1 MARPKPPFTWNPRE
15 PKLRFV
21 VGDAKHLRKRQVNL
35 LSAHEALTAERMA
48 SRPARSLRYEYAL
61 FVEEEIENYKESIPR
76 NALLSIGDEA
86 VAVLTEQPQLVL
98 TELVLAEE
106 VDRIIFRR
114 LRLPAYQT
122 WRRRRMK
129 LLREM
134 RRPEHWGLQSNDVLV
149 RTVKAAGDTRVLI
162 AGSAEAP
169 TLYLA
174 ANGCD
179 VTAVAEEDD
188 VLERVLNAAAQAGLG
203 ERVHALRADWTAWTP
218 ECSLDAVIVTSAA
231 LRDLTAS
238 QRARVI
244 KLLQT
249 ATTDGGVHL
258 VQTLEAERTVPT
270 LRELEN
276 RYRGWSVSV
285 EHTDGQGMFLARKD
299 LS

>member
-1 MARPKPPFTWNPRE
+1 
-15 PKLRFV
+15 
-21 VGDAKHLRKRQVNL
+21 
-35 LSAHEALTAERMA
+35 MA
-48 SRPARSLRYEYAL
+48 SRPARSLRYEYEL
-61 FVEEEIENYKESIPR
+61 FIEEEIENYKESIPR

-86 VAVLTEQPQLVL
+86 VVALTGQAQLAL

-122 WRRRRMK
+122 WRRRRIK

-134 RRPEHWGLQSNDVLV
+134 RRPEHWGLQADDAVVRAV
-149 RTVKAAGDTRVLI
+149 RTTGDARVLI
-162 AGSAEAP
+162 AGSAAEAP

-179 VTAVAEEDD
+179 VTALAEEDD
-188 VLERVLNAAAQAGLG
+188 VIERVLNAAAQAGLG
-203 ERVHALRADWTAWTP
+203 ERVHALRADWSAWAP
-218 ECSLDAVIVTSAA
+218 EMELDAVIVTSAA
-231 LRDLTAS
+231 LRDLSAS

-244 KLLQT
+244 KLLQR

-258 VQTLEAERTVPT
+258 VQTLDTERTVPT
-270 LRELEN
+270 LQELES

-285 EHTDGQGMFLARKD
+285 ERGGGHEMFLARKQ

>member
-1 MARPKPPFTWNPRE
+1 MRAARVE
-15 PKLRFV
+15 
-21 VGDAKHLRKRQVNL
+21 HLRKQPANL
-35 LSAHEALTAERMA
+35 LSAHVAPTAERMA
-48 SRPARSLRYEYAL
+48 SRPARSLRYEYEL

-86 VAVLTEQPQLVL
+86 VAVLAEQPQLAL
-98 TELVLAEE
+98 TELLLVQE

-114 LRLPAYQT
+114 LRLPTYQT
-122 WRRRRMK
+122 WRRRRLK

-134 RRPEHWGLQSNDVLV
+134 RRPEHWGLQADDVVV
-149 RTVKAAGDTRVLI
+149 RTVKPAGDTRVLI
-162 AGSAEAP
+162 AGSSAEAP

-179 VTAVAEEDD
+179 VTALAEEDD
-188 VLERVLNAAAQAGLG
+188 VVERVLKAAAQAGLG
-203 ERVHALRADWTAWTP
+203 ERVHALRADWSAWAP
-218 ECSLDAVIVTSAA
+218 ESELDAVIVTSAA
-231 LRDLTAS
+231 LRDLTPS

-244 KLLQT
+244 KVLQG

-258 VQTLEAERTVPT
+258 VQTLETERTVPT
-270 LRELEN
+270 LKELES

-285 EHTDGQGMFLARKD
+285 ECEGGQGMLVARKE

>member
-1 MARPKPPFTWNPRE
+1 
-15 PKLRFV
+15 
-21 VGDAKHLRKRQVNL
+21 
-35 LSAHEALTAERMA
+35 MA
-48 SRPARSLRYEYAL
+48 SRPARSLRYEYEL
-61 FVEEEIENYKESIPR
+61 FIEEEIENYKESIPR

-86 VAVLTEQPQLVL
+86 VAVLTDQPQLAL

-114 LRLPAYQT
+114 LRLPSYQT
-122 WRRRRMK
+122 WRRRRLK

-134 RRPEHWGLQSNDVLV
+134 RRPEHWGLHADAAVV
-149 RTVKAAGDTRVLI
+149 RAVRPTGDARILI
-162 AGSAEAP
+162 AGAAEAP

-179 VTAVAEEDD
+179 VTAVADEED
-188 VLERVLNAAAQAGLG
+188 VIERVLSAAAQAGLG
-203 ERVHALRADWTAWTP
+203 ERVHALRADWSAWAP
-218 ECSLDAVIVTSAA
+218 DKELDAVIVTSAA

-244 KLLQT
+244 RLLQS

-258 VQTLEAERTVPT
+258 VQTLETERTVPT
-270 LRELEN
+270 LQELES
-276 RYRGWSVSV
+276 RYRGWAVSV
-285 EHTDGQGMFLARKD
+285 EREGGHEMFLARKE

>member
-1 MARPKPPFTWNPRE
+1 
-15 PKLRFV
+15 
-21 VGDAKHLRKRQVNL
+21 
-35 LSAHEALTAERMA
+35 MA
-48 SRPARSLRYEYAL
+48 SRPARSLRYEYEL
-61 FVEEEIENYKESIPR
+61 FVEAEIENYKESIPR

-86 VAVLTEQPQLVL
+86 VAALTEQPQLAL

-114 LRLPAYQT
+114 LSLPTYQT
-122 WRRRRMK
+122 WRRRRLK

-134 RRPEHWGLQSNDVLV
+134 RRPEHWGLQANDVLV
-149 RTVKAAGDTRVLI
+149 RALRPTDDAKVLI
-162 AGSAEAP
+162 AGSAAEAP

-188 VLERVLNAAAQAGLG
+188 VLERVLRAAAQVGLG
-203 ERVHALRADWTAWTP
+203 ERVHALRADWSEWAP
-218 ECSLDAVIVTSAA
+218 ETELDAVIVTSAA
-231 LRDLTAS
+231 LQDLSAS

-244 KLLQT
+244 SLLQR

-258 VQTLEAERTVPT
+258 VQTLDAERTVPT
-270 LRELEN
+270 LQELEN

-285 EHTDGQGMFLARKD
+285 ERDGGQGMFLARKD

>member
-1 MARPKPPFTWNPRE
+1 
-15 PKLRFV
+15 
-21 VGDAKHLRKRQVNL
+21 
-35 LSAHEALTAERMA
+35 MA
-48 SRPARSLRYEYAL
+48 SRPARSLRYEYEL

-86 VAVLTEQPQLVL
+86 VAALTEQPQLAL
-98 TELVLAEE
+98 TELVLTEE

-122 WRRRRMK
+122 WRRRRLK

-134 RRPEHWGLQSNDVLV
+134 RRPEHWGLEPTDVLV
-149 RTVKAAGDTRVLI
+149 RTVKPADDARVLI

-188 VLERVLNAAAQAGLG
+188 VLDRVLLAAARAGLT
-203 ERVHALRADWTAWTP
+203 ERVHALRADWSEWAP
-218 ECSLDAVIVTSAA
+218 ETGLDAVIVTSAA
-231 LRDLTAS
+231 LRDLSAS

-244 KLLQT
+244 KLLQS

-258 VQTLEAERTVPT
+258 VQTLESEPTVPT
-270 LRELEN
+270 LQELEN

-285 EHTDGQGMFLARKD
+285 EHDRGQGMFLARKE